1 MSGAAGAALANANSQ
16 PTSLLISVPVTSSTQ
31 SNSGQAVP
39 SSSSNVIGSSTQT
52 VVLTNANAQSGTTG
66 SMLSLPLGMSL
77 SQQCCSTITNTNPLT
92 AQLVGVK
99 GLSQQTLRG
108 ASPMNTAGGS
118 IQLLSTIQRPRTVPI
133 NASTFN
139 TKQLTARGIGQTQ
152 RNFQISSM
160 KLGSPLTGTSLFIG
174 TN

>member
-1 MSGAAGAALANANSQ
+1 M
-16 PTSLLISVPVTSSTQ
+16 
-31 SNSGQAVP
+31 
-39 SSSSNVIGSSTQT
+39 
-52 VVLTNANAQSGTTG
+52 
-66 SMLSLPLGMSL
+66 
-77 SQQCCSTITNTNPLT
+77 
-92 AQLVGVK
+92 K

-139 TKQLTARGIGQTQ
+139 AKQLAARGIGQAQ

-160 KLGSPLTGTSLFIG
+160 KLGSPLTGWFSIFYYNFVAISANFSFCSVLTRSTTILCVP
-174 TN
+174 